1 MGRYFAV
8 KAACGQFHTSPHGR
22 YNWRHRSF
30 CKGKT
35 VDFGYTEE
43 QLMIQDV
50 ARRIAQERIA
60 PSAEHFDRTGEFPL
74 ENIQL
79 LGQNGL
85 MGIEVPEQYGGA
97 GMDPISYVLAM
108 IEVAAGDAAHST
120 IMSVN
125 NSLYCTGLLKFATE
139 EQKQRYVRA
148 IADGS
153 QIGAFAL
160 TEPQSGSDATAMR
173 CRAVRQADGS
183 FVINGKKSWIT
194 SGPVAK
200 YIVLFAMTA
209 PDKRARGVTAF
220 VIDTDRDGFHRGK
233 TEPKLGIRAS
243 ATCEIEFADYV
254 AQPAEVIG
262 AEGEGFKIAMGVLDA
277 GRIGIA
283 SQAIGIARAAYER
296 TIEYVKERKAFGAP
310 IGSFQMT
317 QAKIADMKCKL
328 DASLMLTL
336 RAAWLK
342 GQGSKFSTEASIAKL
357 TASEAAMWIT
367 HQAVQ
372 IHGGMGYSKE
382 MPLERYFRDA
392 KITEIY
398 EGTSEIQRLV
408 IARGETGL
416 R

>member
-1 MGRYFAV
+1 MDF
-8 KAACGQFHTSPHGR
+8 
-22 YNWRHRSF
+22 SF
-30 CKGKT
+30 
-35 VDFGYTEE
+35 TEE
-43 QLMIQDV
+43 QLMLQDV
-50 ARRIAQERIA
+50 ARRIARDVIE

-74 ENIQL
+74 DNIRV
-79 LGQNGL
+79 LGENGL
-85 MGIEVPEQYGGA
+85 MGIEVPTEYGGA

-108 IEVAAGDAAHST
+108 IEIAAADAAHST

-125 NSLYCTGLLKFATE
+125 NSLFCTGILKNGNE
-139 EQKQRYVRA
+139 EQKQKYVRA
-148 IADGS
+148 IAEGRE
-153 QIGAFAL
+153 IGAFAL
-160 TEPQSGSDATAMR
+160 TEPQSGSDASNMR
-173 CRAVRQADGS
+173 CRAVRQADGTY
-183 FVINGKKSWIT
+183 VINGKKSWIT
-194 SGPVAK
+194 SGPVAR
-200 YIVLFAMTA
+200 YIVLFAMSE
-209 PDKRARGVTAF
+209 PDKGARGITAF
-220 VIDTDRDGFHRGK
+220 MIDTSRPGFHRGK

-254 AQPAEVIG
+254 AQPEDVV
-262 AEGEGFKIAMGVLDA
+262 GEDGQGFKIAMSVLDA

-296 TIEYVKERKAFGAP
+296 TIEYVKERKAFGQA

-328 DASLMLTL
+328 DSAMLLTL

-342 GQGSKFSTEASIAKL
+342 SQGKPFSAEASMAKL
-357 TASEAAMWIT
+357 VASEAAMWIT

-408 IARGETGL
+408 IARHETGL

>member
-1 MGRYFAV
+1 MDF
-8 KAACGQFHTSPHGR
+8 
-22 YNWRHRSF
+22 SF
-30 CKGKT
+30 
-35 VDFGYTEE
+35 TEE

-50 ARRIAQERIA
+50 ARRIAQEKIA
-60 PSAEHFDRTGEFPL
+60 PSAEYFDRTGEFPL

-108 IEVAAGDAAHST
+108 IEIAAADCAHST
-120 IMSVN
+120 IVSVN
-125 NSLYCTGLLKFATE
+125 NSLFCNGILQNGTE
-139 EQKQRYVRA
+139 QQKQKYVRA
-148 IADGS
+148 IAEGKA
-153 QIGAFAL
+153 IGAFAL

-173 CRAVRQADGS
+173 CRAVKQADGS

-200 YIVLFAMTA
+200 YIVLFCITDPEKGA
-209 PDKRARGVTAF
+209 KGISAF
-220 VIDTDRDGFHRGK
+220 MVDTDKAGFSRGK

-243 ATCEIEFADYV
+243 ATCEIEFNDYV
-254 AQPAEVIG
+254 ADADELLG
-262 AEGEGFKIAMGVLDA
+262 KEGSGFKIAMSVLDA

-283 SQAIGIARAAYER
+283 SQAVGLARAAYEAAVA
-296 TIEYVKERKAFGAP
+296 YVKERKSFGQP
-310 IGSFQMT
+310 IGSFQMI
-317 QAKIADMKCKL
+317 QAKIADMKCRL
-328 DASLMLTL
+328 DAAYLLTI
-336 RAAWLK
+336 RAAWVK
-342 GQGSKFSTEASIAKL
+342 QEADKHNGRFSNEASIAKL
-357 TASEAAMWIT
+357 TASEAAMFIT
-367 HQAVQ
+367 HQALQ
-372 IHGGMGYSKE
+372 IHGGIGYSKE

-408 IARGETGL
+408 IARNETGL